1 MANILAH
8 LFNKAAPRV
17 GRSAFNLFRDDWI
30 KQQLA
35 LDPKF
40 KCLQH
45 WGECRLAFCALPP
58 IEKQAYVDQAAARR
72 DVVDSHRAL
81 GRGDVAMA
89 AKPGATCYACYI
101 FSYVQVVE
109 VRLFVLGLISVV
121 LVPFSKPCQNLLKR
135 LC

>member
-1 MANILAH
+1 MVRGVCPFIQ
-8 LFNKAAPRV
+8 PP
-17 GRSAFNLFRDDWI
+17 AFRGDGD
-30 KQQLA
+30 A
-35 LDPKF
+35 LR
-40 KCLQH
+40 
-45 WGECRLAFCALPP
+45 GECPCAH
-58 IEKQAYVDQAAARR
+58 K
-72 DVVDSHRAL
+72 
-81 GRGDVAMA
+81 RGDVAMA